1 MNIYVIV
8 IVAISIVSLFLMIYL
23 ITENKK
29 LKSYK
34 SDKEEAKRES
44 ALKLASDDVDNFK
57 QGQDESIASNFKVM
71 DSSGNNI
78 ITAHEIYKLPTNSV
92 DITNDSAMNGWATHF
107 LTDATKAGMSI
118 PNRTIELA
126 FKADIQK
133 GLDAGKYTIMT
144 TKTNERLAD
153 VIDVNTKKI
162 VGKGRIVEGGRVKQ
176 FAAGAFHIASIA
188 VAQSHLADISKNL
201 KAINSSL
208 GDISKHLEVLDTGKI
223 KGAISYYEQVA
234 ALIEKNNNPDSLG
247 SSIKVNIEANIKDS
261 HVWVSSVF
269 DKFKYLISQIE
280 GLDDADNFG
289 TSSTYADFKKR
300 VKQVESI
307 GRDYDLLM
315 KFNNM
320 SIAILGY
327 LDPQNTEYT
336 RMDIKEA
343 DWKVLVEKYV
353 VACRNKSIQYFQD
366 KGSLFNS
373 SETLETRSENINNT
387 ATLISHSLLSD
398 LNLMAQQ
405 KEAIEQ
411 HLEIFKQDELRMSI
425 KFNNEGNIEKSVLLK

>member
-34 SDKEEAKRES
+34 SDNEEAKRES

-343 DWKVLVEKYV
+343 NWKVLVEKYV

>member
-411 HLEIFKQDELRMSI
+411 HLEIFKQDEMRMSI